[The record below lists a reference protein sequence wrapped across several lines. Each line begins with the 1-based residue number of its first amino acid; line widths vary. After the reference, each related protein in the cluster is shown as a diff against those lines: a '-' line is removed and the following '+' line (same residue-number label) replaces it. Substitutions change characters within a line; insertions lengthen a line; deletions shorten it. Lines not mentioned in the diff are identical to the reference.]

1 MQQIRS
7 VGVMSVAKMFAAI
20 YGAIA
25 LIAVPFVLIAAAAG
39 LMSGGSQAAF
49 GAVGAVFIAI
59 LVPVVYAVV
68 GFIGGA
74 ISALIYNL
82 IAQKIGGIEV
92 QLAPPAGA
100 AAQSA
105 TA

>member
-1 MQQIRS
+1 
-7 VGVMSVAKMFAAI
+7 
-20 YGAIA
+20 
-25 LIAVPFVLIAAAAG
+25 
-39 LMSGGSQAAF
+39 MSGGSQAAF
-49 GAVGAVFIAI
+49 GAVGAIFIAV
-59 LVPVVYAVV
+59 LVPVVYAVM

-82 IAQKIGGIEV
+82 IAQKIGGIEI
-92 QLAPPAGA
+92 QLAPAGV